1 MNTQALTGP
10 VMTCNFV
17 VALPETEKISPEP
30 IYASTRDY
38 GFDFDEEELGKELLA
53 PLHADSAS
61 SIIHEVDADEF
72 EQVFQYFLS

>member
-1 MNTQALTGP
+1 MNAQILTP
-10 VMTCNFV
+10 SVMTCDFA
-17 VALPETEKISPEP
+17 VALPETYQPLESP
-30 IYASTRDY
+30 IYASSRDY
-38 GFDFDEEELGKELLA
+38 GFDFDEEELGNELLA